1 MLGFFFQSYHKCFI
15 SDYIFRFGQIVFTLA
30 RTFAVHPEKNVGS
43 TFLRSVL
50 TTYLISTSLEKE
62 IIVLEKSPEK
72 VFNFGLKNLHEPWVT
87 YGEEARLL
95 DVQHFSKSSSTLP
108 FFVQMMTSA
117 EEVADRRV
125 DFLLALDW

>member
-1 MLGFFFQSYHKCFI
+1 MITS
-15 SDYIFRFGQIVFTLA
+15 
-30 RTFAVHPEKNVGS
+30 
-43 TFLRSVL
+43 
-50 TTYLISTSLEKE
+50 SLEKE

-87 YGEEARLL
+87 YGEEARPLE
-95 DVQHFSKSSSTLP
+95 VQHFSKSSSTLP